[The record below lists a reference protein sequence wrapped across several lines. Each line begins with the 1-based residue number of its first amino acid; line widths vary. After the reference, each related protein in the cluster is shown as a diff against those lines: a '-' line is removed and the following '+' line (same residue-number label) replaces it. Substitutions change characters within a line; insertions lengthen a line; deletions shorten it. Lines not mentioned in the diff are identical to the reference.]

1 MESILS
7 IDAKNNPEILE
18 DFEGMEPGNKVKI
31 VLEGSISELSENRIS
46 IPLDAIQSVTS
57 LESEGEEEDEDAE
70 EEAEGEI
77 S

>member
-57 LESEGEEEDEDAE
+57 LESEGEEEDAE